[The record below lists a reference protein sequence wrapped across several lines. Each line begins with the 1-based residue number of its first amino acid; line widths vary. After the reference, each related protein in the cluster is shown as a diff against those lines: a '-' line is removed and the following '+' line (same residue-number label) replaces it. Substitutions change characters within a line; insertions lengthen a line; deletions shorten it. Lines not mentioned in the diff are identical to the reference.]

1 LIKKPTD
8 QLRAKH
14 ERVTELAM
22 YLIKLNAVDRM
33 AHIDN
38 STDGGH
44 QKIIIAKIRNL
55 ANVRHIKKCSIFEKK
70 TL

>member
-1 LIKKPTD
+1 
-8 QLRAKH
+8 
-14 ERVTELAM
+14 M